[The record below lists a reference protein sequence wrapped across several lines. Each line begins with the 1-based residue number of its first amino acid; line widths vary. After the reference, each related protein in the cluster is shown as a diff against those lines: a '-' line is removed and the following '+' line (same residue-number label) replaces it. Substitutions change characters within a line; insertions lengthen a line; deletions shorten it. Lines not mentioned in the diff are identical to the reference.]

1 MAFPDL
7 LKKAP
12 LRGAFFVLAICLG
25 APALAASC
33 PAPSDAGTVRVA
45 RVVDGDTL
53 KLADGR
59 NVRLIGVNA
68 PELAHGG
75 RSTEPFAEA
84 ARQRLQALVAAN
96 DGELGLQLG
105 RQGKDHY
112 GRTLAHLYDRQG
124 RNIEAQLLAEGLG
137 YLVAVA
143 PNTELTACQQAAER
157 EARKAGRGLWKRPP
171 VQDAQSLRQ
180 SGFAIVRGRVAQ
192 VQRNRGGLWL
202 EMDGS
207 LVLRIEPK
215 LLKAFDK
222 RTLEAL
228 PGRTLEA
235 RGWVIDRS
243 ARGAVKPGQARWM
256 LPITD
261 PAMLELLP

>member
-7 LKKAP
+7 LKKAS
-12 LRGAFFVLAICLG
+12 LWGAFFMGAICCAG
-25 APALAASC
+25 PTLAAC
-33 PAPSDAGTVRVA
+33 PAPAGTMPVQVA

-53 KLADGR
+53 KLNDGR
-59 NVRLIGVNA
+59 SVRLIGVNA

-75 RSTEPFAEA
+75 RTTEPFAEA

-96 DGELGLQLG
+96 DGELTLLPG

-112 GRTLAHLYDRQG
+112 GRTLAHLFDRQG
-124 RNIEAQLLAEGLG
+124 NNIEAQLLAEGLG

-157 EARKAGRGLWKRPP
+157 QARSAGRGLWKASP
-171 VQDAQSLRQ
+171 VIDAQALHD
-180 SGFAIVRGRVAQ
+180 SGFAVIRGRVAE
-192 VQRNRGGLWL
+192 VQRNRGGLWIEL
-202 EMDGS
+202 DGP
-207 LVLRIEPK
+207 LVLRIEPR
-215 LLKAFDK
+215 LLSAFARANLNVQK
-222 RTLEAL
+222 GQR
-228 PGRTLEA
+228 LEA
-235 RGWVIDRS
+235 RGWVIDR
-243 ARGAVKPGQARWM
+243 AKRGAVEPGQARWM